1 MSTLGREPKPPLAEA
16 LAEVFDAIRRELVA
30 EIRAELTAGQDKHH
44 GHWLDTEQAANYLG
58 VHPVTLRKL
67 AANGRVPFEQDKP
80 GAKLW
85 FEASRLDSWRRGQ
98 GHEAA

>member
-1 MSTLGREPKPPLAEA
+1 MSPKPPLAEA

-30 EIRAELTAGQDKHH
+30 EVRAELEAGQEKPQH